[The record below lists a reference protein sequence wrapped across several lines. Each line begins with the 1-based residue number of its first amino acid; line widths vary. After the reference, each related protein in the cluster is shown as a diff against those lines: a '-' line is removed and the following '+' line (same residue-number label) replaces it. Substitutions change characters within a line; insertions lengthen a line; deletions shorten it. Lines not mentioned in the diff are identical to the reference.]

1 MHCMTEDMS
10 ASVVS
15 LARGLWLK
23 ERTSGREDGG
33 GKPMVKK
40 SVDFILNEPETFRKM
55 NYVLNINDAHLKELE
70 DEAIFVLREVATQ
83 FERKV
88 ILFSGGKDSIVLVHL
103 AKKAFWPACMPFS
116 LLHIDTGHNFEETLT
131 FRDDL
136 AQELGVELIVK
147 YVQDSIDK
155 GRVTEEKGINASRN
169 KAQSV
174 TLLDAIEELNLDVA
188 IGGGRRDE
196 EKARAKERFFSHR
209 NEFGQWDPKNQRP
222 ELWNIFNGHKNI
234 GEHFRVFPIS
244 NWTELDVWQYIL
256 SEKINLPELYY
267 THRRKIFSRNGMYL
281 AWAPFMQL
289 KPNED
294 IFETDVRCRTIG
306 DITCTGLTLSN
317 AESLEEIISEIAATR
332 VTERGGR
339 YDDKRSEAAM
349 EDRKKEGYF

>member
-1 MHCMTEDMS
+1 MKM
-10 ASVVS
+10 
-15 LARGLWLK
+15 K
-23 ERTSGREDGG
+23 
-33 GKPMVKK
+33 
-40 SVDFILNEPETFRKM
+40 INNE
-55 NYVLNINDAHLKELE
+55 HLKELE
-70 DEAIFVLREVATQ
+70 NEAIFVMREVAAQ
-83 FERKV
+83 FEKKV

-103 AKKAFWPACMPFS
+103 AKKAFWPAKMPFS
-116 LLHIDTGHNFEETLT
+116 LMHIDTGHNFKETLE

-136 AQELGVELIVK
+136 AREVGVELIVK

-155 GRVTEEKGINASRN
+155 GMVAEEKGANASRN

-174 TLLDAIEELNLDVA
+174 TLLDAIEELKIDVA

-234 GEHFRVFPIS
+234 GEHFRVFPVS
-244 NWTELDVWQYIL
+244 NWTELDVWQYIF
-256 SEKINLPELYY
+256 SEKIKLPGLYY
-267 THRRKIFSRNGMYL
+267 THRRKIFSRNGVYL

-289 KPNED
+289 KPNEEV
-294 IFETDVRCRTIG
+294 FETDVRCRTIG
-306 DITCTGLTLSN
+306 DITCTGVTLSK
-317 AESLEEIISEIAATR
+317 AQSLEEIISEIAATR

-349 EDRKKEGYF
+349 EDRK